1 MVVASSSGAG
11 YNHTYAGFPRWFGL
25 TEGREPAP
33 LGAQNRVA
41 SNTRAR
47 GDQECTPDVQAERDA
62 CPQCEFPHADPS
74 GNRGH
79 DGPAIVNTRA
89 VGLSYPLHA
98 AAFATFSPSST
109 PRSICWAS
117 SCGDA

>member
-1 MVVASSSGAG
+1 MLRRREAHVHNARF
-11 YNHTYAGFPRWFGL
+11 HTRIEA
-25 TEGREPAP
+25 
-33 LGAQNRVA
+33 
-41 SNTRAR
+41 
-47 GDQECTPDVQAERDA
+47 
-62 CPQCEFPHADPS
+62 